1 MDSFHH
7 WLMKLHLTFGKNV
20 FASAQKMGLTS
31 GQPKI
36 LEFLDEVGSAE
47 QKTIAQFCEI
57 EPATVGGILHRMEE
71 SGLVTRTREKNNRRS
86 IVVKLTDKGKQIAE
100 EIQHQFD
107 KWEEIALEGFDEE
120 QRKMFRDWLKKC
132 YNNLQ
137 NNEKEEV
144 NERE

>member
-7 WLMKLHLTFGKNV
+7 WLMKLHLTFGKSV
-20 FASAQKMGLTS
+20 FAGAQKMGLTL

-57 EPATVGGILHRMEE
+57 EPATVGGILQRMEE

-86 IVVKLTDKGKQIAE
+86 VVVKLTAKGKEIAE
-100 EIQHQFD
+100 EIQRQFD
-107 KWEEIALEGFDEE
+107 KWEEVALEGFSDDE
-120 QRKMFRDWLKKC
+120 RKLFRDWLKKC
-132 YNNLQ
+132 YCNLQ
-137 NNEKEEV
+137 NNEKTSADELK
-144 NERE
+144 

>member
-7 WLMKLHLTFGKNV
+7 WLMKLHMTFGKSI

-57 EPATVGGILHRMEE
+57 EPVTVGGILQRMEE
-71 SGLVTRTREKNNRRS
+71 SGLVTRTREKGNRRS
-86 IVVKLTDKGKQIAE
+86 IVVKLTDNGKQIAE

-107 KWEEIALEGFDEE
+107 RWEEVALEGFSDDE
-120 QRKMFRDWLKKC
+120 RTLFRDWLKKC
-132 YNNLQ
+132 YCNLQ
-137 NNEKEEV
+137 NNDREDT